1 MERKTGRWWSSE
13 GTTYLTMGMQLALSV
28 IVFFFLGK
36 WLDGMLQ
43 TTPWLM
49 IAGVALGIVGGGIK
63 FLTTAVSLGK
73 KANREAER
81 RRKEKA
87 VED

>member
-1 MERKTGRWWSSE
+1 MKRKTGRWWSSE
-13 GTTYLTMGMQLALSV
+13 GATYLTMGMQLALSV
-28 IVFFFLGK
+28 VVFFFLGR
-36 WLDGMLQ
+36 WLDGLLE

-49 IAGVALGIVGGGIK
+49 IAGLVVGIVGGFIK
-63 FLTTAVSLGK
+63 FLTTAVSLGR

-81 RRKEKA
+81 RRREKA

>member
-1 MERKTGRWWSSE
+1 MKRKKGQWWSSE
-13 GTTYLTMGMQLALSV
+13 GATYLTMGMQLALSV
-28 IVFFFLGK
+28 VVFFFLGR
-36 WLDGMLQ
+36 WLDGVLE

-49 IAGVALGIVGGGIK
+49 MTGLALGIVGGFIK
-63 FLTTAVSLGK
+63 FFTTAISLSR

-81 RRKEKA
+81 RRREKA